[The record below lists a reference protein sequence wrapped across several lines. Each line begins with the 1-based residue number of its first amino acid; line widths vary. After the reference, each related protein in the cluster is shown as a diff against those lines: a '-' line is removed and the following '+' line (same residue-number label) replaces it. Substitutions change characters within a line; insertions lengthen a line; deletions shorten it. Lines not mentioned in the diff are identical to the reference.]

1 MQSAGV
7 LSEPGRQIGG
17 SGEIQQRL
25 SQGLQ
30 LIQGQGIDAG
40 GRVVAQA
47 G

>member
-7 LSEPGRQIGG
+7 LSEPGHQIGG

-25 SQGLQ
+25 CQSLQ